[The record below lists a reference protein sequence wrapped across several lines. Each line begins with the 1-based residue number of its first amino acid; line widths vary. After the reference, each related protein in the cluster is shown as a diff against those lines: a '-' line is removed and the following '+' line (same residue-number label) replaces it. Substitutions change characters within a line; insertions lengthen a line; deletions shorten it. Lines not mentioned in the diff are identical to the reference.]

1 MCPSTELIDIVV
13 LRRTPLSSPY
23 TPPTSF
29 PPSCP
34 MRPRCPWRRARSM
47 LPRPK
52 ITLRVRATPTSAPC
66 PLCATPAR
74 CIHSDYERTL
84 ADLPWAQYRVRLQLR
99 VRKWF
104 CRNRSCPRRIF
115 TERLPTIAAPWARR
129 TLRLAQRLL
138 AVGRA
143 LGGKAGVQLGHAWD
157 VVVSRNT
164 LLRGLRRQ
172 PTPSFPTPTVLGV
185 DDFALR
191 KRHTYG
197 TILVDLERR
206 QPVALLPDRT
216 AATLAHWLQEHPGVA
231 VIARDRS
238 TAYAEGARQGASEAI
253 QVADRFHLL
262 QNLREALD
270 QVFITHSPILDAV
283 NETMRQQPVPLPDG
297 AMAVPVPPHDIPL
310 LAQQRAAQRQ
320 ARRQA
325 LHTQVWALHHQGWT
339 APAIAQHL
347 GMSLRTVQRDLQR
360 ATFTGRKQR
369 SDRGDS
375 VLNPYKAY
383 LLERWNAGCYTAIRL
398 FRDLQQRGY
407 AGSYALVAAYARR
420 LRQAQ
425 GLAPGQRCPRRP
437 LPRVAEPVCPPLT
450 PRRATWLVLR
460 RATKRTEAETQQLT
474 QLQAQHAEVAEAI
487 DLAQDFATLVRQRQ
501 PGQLDPWLQRAT
513 SSTLDALRRF
523 AKGLSDDY
531 QAVKASVTLPWSTGP
546 VEGHINRL
554 NMLKRQMF
562 GRAHLDLLGHR
573 FLRAPR
579 EREAQVVGPR
589 APGQGQAAA
598 RRELCSEHPA
608 LGRPTGMQALAVGAV
623 ARE

>member
-1 MCPSTELIDIVV
+1 LLPDATA
-13 LRRTPLSSPY
+13 LRLEACDVDDT
-23 TPPTSF
+23 T
-29 PPSCP
+29 
-34 MRPRCPWRRARSM
+34 AQ
-47 LPRPK
+47 
-52 ITLRVRATPTSAPC
+52 ITLRVQSTQTNAPC

-74 CIHSDYERTL
+74 RIHSDYGRTL
-84 ADLPWAQYRVRLQLR
+84 ADLPWAQYRVCLQLR

-104 CRNRSCPRRIF
+104 CRNRSCHRRIF

-129 TLRLAQRLL
+129 TLRLAQRLVAL
-138 AVGRA
+138 GVA
-143 LGGKAGVQLGHAWD
+143 LGGTAGVRLGHAWD
-157 VVVSRNT
+157 LAVSCNT

-172 PTPSFPTPTVLGV
+172 STPSFPTPTVLGV

-216 AATLAHWLQEHPGVA
+216 AATFAQWLQEHPGVA

-310 LAQQRAAQRQ
+310 PAQQRAAQRQ

-375 VLNPYKAY
+375 VLNPYKGS
-383 LLERWNAGCYTAIRL
+383 LLERWNAGCRTAARL
-398 FRDLQQRGY
+398 FRDLQQQGY

-474 QLQAQHAEVAEAI
+474 QLHAQAAEVAEAI
-487 DLAQDFATLVRQRQ
+487 DLAQDFLQLVRQRQ
-501 PGQLDPWLQRAT
+501 PEHFDAWLERAST
-513 SSTLDALRRF
+513 SALEAVQRF
-523 AKGLSDDY
+523 ASGLRDDY
-531 QAVKASVTLPWSTGP
+531 AAVTAGMTLPWSTSP

-554 NMLKRQMF
+554 KMVKRQMF
-562 GRAHLDLLGHR
+562 GRAHLDLLSRR

-579 EREAQVVGPR
+579 GDQAQGLGQQTPTQ
-589 APGQGQAAA
+589 AP
-598 RRELCSEHPA
+598 
-608 LGRPTGMQALAVGAV
+608 AV
-623 ARE
+623 AA